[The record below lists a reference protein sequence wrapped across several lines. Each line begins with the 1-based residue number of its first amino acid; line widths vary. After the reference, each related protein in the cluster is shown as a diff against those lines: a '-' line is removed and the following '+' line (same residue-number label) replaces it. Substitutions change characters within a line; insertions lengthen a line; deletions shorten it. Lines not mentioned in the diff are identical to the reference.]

1 MKVLAHVLA
10 RLPSTAL
17 IVGDRTLSWAEL
29 DDLSLAFVERERAL
43 GIARGD
49 RVAVV
54 AHGGVDA
61 IVALLAHHRSGVV
74 HVAVNPGAMEE
85 ERRHVIAD
93 CSARAIFHEGALT
106 LTGLESK
113 PAADDVAMLVYTS
126 GTTGKS
132 KGCTL
137 TFANVDGAVEAL
149 ATLWELDRDD
159 EVVNALPLFHVH
171 GLCVALQAALLK
183 GARTRLVEPP
193 AAEASTGRFSP
204 AAVVDAIA
212 KGGSVFMAVPTMY
225 RRLLVHLEKHPAD
238 ADVLA
243 GARLFTAGSA
253 ALPAADLEDFERR
266 TGHRIVERYGMSETL
281 ITFSNP
287 LHGARKAGS
296 VGRPVPGVSMRIV
309 DDELYVKGPGVM
321 RGYWA
326 DADATERTFVDGWF
340 KTGDLVAVDDE
351 GYVKILGRASTDF
364 VKVGG
369 HKVSTREIE
378 DQIATLSGIVEVCV
392 VGVPDREWGH
402 RIVACV
408 VLAEGTTRVGLLE
421 RMHAHIQLAKHKQPR
436 ALFVV
441 EALPRNA
448 MGKVQKKHLEQRVIA
463 AGV

>member
-1 MKVLAHVLA
+1 MRDRVKVLQHVRA
-10 RLPSTAL
+10 RSPSTAL
-17 IVGDRTLSWAEL
+17 IVHERSVSWAEL
-29 DDLSLAFVERERAL
+29 DDLSAAFAERERAL
-43 GIARGD
+43 GIGRGD

-54 AHGGVDA
+54 AAGGLDA
-61 IVALLAHHRSGVV
+61 IVALLAHHRAGVV
-74 HVAVNPGAMEE
+74 HVPVNPAALED
-85 ERRHVIAD
+85 ERAHVIAD
-93 CSARAIFHEGALT
+93 CGARAIFAGGVLALT
-106 LTGLESK
+106 GVQAP

-137 TFANVDGAVEAL
+137 TFDNIDGAVDAL

-183 GARTRLVEPP
+183 GARSRIIDKYT
-193 AAEASTGRFSP
+193 P
-204 AAVVDAIA
+204 AAVVDAIG

-225 RRLLVHLEKHPAD
+225 RRLLVHLEEHPAD

-253 ALPAADLEDFERR
+253 ALPAADLEEFERR
-266 TGHRIVERYGMSETL
+266 TGHRLVERYGMSETL

-296 VGRPVPGVSMRIV
+296 VGRPVPGVSMRVV

-321 RGYWA
+321 RGYWN
-326 DADATERTFVDGWF
+326 DPDATEKTFVDGWL
-340 KTGDLVAVDDE
+340 KTGDLVSVDDE
-351 GYVKILGRASTDF
+351 GYVTVLGRASTDF

-378 DQIATLSGIVEVCV
+378 ERIATMPGIVEVAV
-392 VGVPDREWGH
+392 VGAPDREWGH

-408 VLAEGTTRVGLLE
+408 VLREGTERAGLLE
-421 RMHAHIQLAKHKQPR
+421 QMQQHVQLAKHKQPR

-448 MGKVQKKHLEQRVIA
+448 MGKVKKKHLEQRVIA